1 MDEHLTRSDGVG
13 GRGLL
18 VLALIIVSLLGLMAF
33 IGGTGSVV
41 NSDGT
46 PLGSTEQ
53 VAPAPTPTPTPT
65 E

>member
-1 MDEHLTRSDGVG
+1 MDEHLSRSDGVG

-18 VLALIIVSLLGLMAF
+18 VLALIIISLLGLMAF

-41 NSDGT
+41 TSDT
-46 PLGSTEQ
+46 APLGSTPEAEQ
-53 VAPAPTPTPTPT
+53 VAPVTAPT